1 MKSAKGSTWNLQ
13 KGIPFLLFLEQAGK
27 NHWYGRS
34 WILSNKIHH
43 SGALL
48 ACVSQG
54 AVQRHARLVVQSVQV
69 KATSQ
74 KLVHKNLHHLV
85 QSTSHSFPT
94 RPILPVT
101 CTPANNRDKLLSC

>member
-48 ACVSQG
+48 ACI
-54 AVQRHARLVVQSVQV
+54 
-69 KATSQ
+69 Q
-74 KLVHKNLHHLV
+74 KGGFRD
-85 QSTSHSFPT
+85 TPDRYHSAFQ
-94 RPILPVT
+94 
-101 CTPANNRDKLLSC
+101 